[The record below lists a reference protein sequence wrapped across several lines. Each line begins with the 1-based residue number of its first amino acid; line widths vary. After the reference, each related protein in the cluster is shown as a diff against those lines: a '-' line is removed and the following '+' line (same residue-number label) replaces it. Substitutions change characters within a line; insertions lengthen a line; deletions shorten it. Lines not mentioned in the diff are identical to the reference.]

1 MISHILFTANEVI
14 TNDYTNTHQAI
25 DVVGENRSISDVIAY
40 EDGTVVFVVNNVKT
54 NNTNTTG
61 NATYGNFIKIKHNN
75 NVQTLYAHLKYGSI
89 KVKSGDTV
97 KKGQVLCV
105 IEAMKLENAVQSNMD
120 GKILEIKA
128 TKGAMVASKDVLFVI
143 G

>member
-1 MISHILFTANEVI
+1 MKVYKVKVNGKVYEVELE
-14 TNDYTNTHQAI
+14 A
-25 DVVGENRSISDVIAY
+25 VEEKA
-40 EDGTVVFVVNNVKT
+40 
-54 NNTNTTG
+54 
-61 NATYGNFIKIKHNN
+61 
-75 NVQTLYAHLKYGSI
+75 GSI
-89 KVKSGDTV
+89 EVPQAVSSAPSVSQGAKNFQAPLSGKLLDIKVNVGDTV

>member
-1 MISHILFTANEVI
+1 MKVYKVKVNGKVYEVELE
-14 TNDYTNTHQAI
+14 A
-25 DVVGENRSISDVIAY
+25 VEEKA
-40 EDGTVVFVVNNVKT
+40 
-54 NNTNTTG
+54 
-61 NATYGNFIKIKHNN
+61 
-75 NVQTLYAHLKYGSI
+75 GSI
-89 KVKSGDTV
+89 EVPKASAPAAPAPATSQEAKNFQAPLSGKLLDIKVNVGDTV

-120 GKILEIKA
+120 GKILEIKV

>member
-1 MISHILFTANEVI
+1 MLDSLCPQEAKNF
-14 TNDYTNTHQAI
+14 QAPLSGKLL
-25 DVVGENRSISDVIAY
+25 D
-40 EDGTVVFVVNNVKT
+40 
-54 NNTNTTG
+54 
-61 NATYGNFIKIKHNN
+61 
-75 NVQTLYAHLKYGSI
+75 I
-89 KVKSGDTV
+89 KVNVGDTV